1 MRNKTIGRIGVS
13 SGSCLQTAARQSR
26 LLRVV
31 SLCWNWLCKRS
42 LHNTPPM
49 SLSWNIRNSLLWLAT
64 AGMGAAACFG
74 IPSTTKWLKDSQET
88 KSNAGE
94 AIPKPALKR
103 STLDLPTEEELER
116 ASSVNLQRMNP
127 PKALPP
133 PAKPVVVAEP
143 PPQVPVVLFQGTL
156 LGTIEDSDPK
166 YCFALLK
173 GTDNRVKLVAHKLRH
188 RRNDRNFSL
197 LFEYSP
203 LSIRLS
209 WQLLFRLLIFALRPG
224 VHHVFLPSFS
234 EGAAHWCR

>member
-1 MRNKTIGRIGVS
+1 
-13 SGSCLQTAARQSR
+13 
-26 LLRVV
+26 
-31 SLCWNWLCKRS
+31 
-42 LHNTPPM
+42 M
-49 SLSWNIRNSLLWLAT
+49 SLSWKIRNSLLWLAT

-94 AIPKPALKR
+94 AIPKPASKR

-156 LGTIEDSDPK
+156 VGTIEDSDPK

-173 GTDNRVKLVAHKLRH
+173 GTDNRVKLVAQGQKIDSDASSATLVTINAKEVTLKLGEQQQT
-188 RRNDRNFSL
+188 L
-197 LFEYSP
+197 KV
-203 LSIRLS
+203 I
-209 WQLLFRLLIFALRPG
+209 
-224 VHHVFLPSFS
+224 
-234 EGAAHWCR
+234 EGP